1 MRRIGL
7 RSKLFLAFGIVLL
20 PVLAL
25 LLMGFRSNL
34 ASRQAL
40 ILEDQRLTAE
50 ALAIQ
55 IDSVF
60 DASLGLA
67 WAVANDPLIQTL
79 DAQRIDPHLKQL
91 IERYPYYQQINIF
104 DAQGVN
110 RGFGDL
116 TLPPEPR
123 FSVASR
129 VYFQSVMATNTPAI
143 SQVTQLFRPAGVIA
157 IVAAV
162 PIRNDAAQPIG
173 VVAVV
178 LTTDQLAKRYEE
190 TRLLPG
196 QAIVLADRS
205 GNLAVHSLRRNLT
218 HDASDAFKDLP
229 PLRAALA
236 GIPTTI
242 SEFSDPVTN
251 DVRLGA
257 FVPAPRY
264 GWVVG
269 VTMPPSV
276 ALAPVYAIL
285 HDQLWVFAVMLLLSA
300 ILASGLARYLVRPFL
315 RLNEAAR
322 ALGGGDLARRVD
334 IRTGDEIER
343 LGDSFNEM
351 AAQIQERDTAL
362 REREARIR
370 RLVESNIIGIFFWDI
385 SGNITDAN
393 DAFLELTGYTRE
405 DLLAGQ
411 VRWMTMTPPEYR
423 AVDAVAIEEI
433 ARSGTVSRYEK
444 EFTRKDGSRIPVT
457 LGAATFDA
465 SMATGVAFVL
475 DLTERNRAEEALRHA
490 HDVLERRVLER
501 TAELKKSN
509 ERLELEVLE
518 RQRAEAVLKQ
528 RSQELAR
535 SNAELEQF
543 AYVASHDLQEP
554 LRMVASYMHLLEK
567 KYKDRLDAD
576 ANEFIGYAVDG
587 AKRMHA
593 LIEDLLTYS
602 RVGTTAKPLEP
613 TDCSTVVQAA
623 LNSVRVALEE
633 SGAHFSCDELPTV
646 MGDATQLT
654 QLFQNLI
661 ANAIKFRRDQP
672 PEIHIG
678 AEPENELWRFS
689 VQDNGIGIAPEY
701 FARIFVM
708 FQRLHGRTA
717 YPGTGIGLAICK
729 KIVERHGGRIWVES
743 PGKRGSV
750 FKFTLPRAPDKEA
763 RHELIAESSSSRDPA
778 GGRQSGRHA
787 TDPGSVQVLQGLEPS
802 ACR

>member
-1 MRRIGL
+1 
-7 RSKLFLAFGIVLL
+7 
-20 PVLAL
+20 
-25 LLMGFRSNL
+25 
-34 ASRQAL
+34 
-40 ILEDQRLTAE
+40 
-50 ALAIQ
+50 
-55 IDSVF
+55 
-60 DASLGLA
+60 
-67 WAVANDPLIQTL
+67 
-79 DAQRIDPHLKQL
+79 
-91 IERYPYYQQINIF
+91 
-104 DAQGVN
+104 
-110 RGFGDL
+110 
-116 TLPPEPR
+116 
-123 FSVASR
+123 
-129 VYFQSVMATNTPAI
+129 MATNTPAI

-218 HDASDAFKDLP
+218 HDTSDAFKDLP

-411 VRWMTMTPPEYR
+411 VRWATMTPPEYR

-490 HDVLERRVLER
+490 HDALERRVLER

-518 RQRAEAVLKQ
+518 RQRAEAVLNQ

-678 AEPENELWRFS
+678 AEPEDELWRFS